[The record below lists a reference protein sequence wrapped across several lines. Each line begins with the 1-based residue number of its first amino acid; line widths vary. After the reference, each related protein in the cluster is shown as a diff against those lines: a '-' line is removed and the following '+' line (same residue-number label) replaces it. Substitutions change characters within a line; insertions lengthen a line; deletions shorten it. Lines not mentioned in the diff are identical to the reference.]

1 MASVTLPK
9 DCQFDIKSFSD
20 YVFKNLPHFAR
31 PVFLRIQEAHETTG
45 TFKLL
50 KGDLKKQGYNPDLMG
65 SDKLFVLM
73 PKTELYLELN
83 DEKYQ
88 SIVNASA
95 GF

>member
-1 MASVTLPK
+1 M
-9 DCQFDIKSFSD
+9 
-20 YVFKNLPHFAR
+20 
-31 PVFLRIQEAHETTG
+31 RIQEAHETTG

>member
-1 MASVTLPK
+1 MGSEMCIR
-9 DCQFDIKSFSD
+9 D
-20 YVFKNLPHFAR
+20 R
-31 PVFLRIQEAHETTG
+31 
-45 TFKLL
+45 
-50 KGDLKKQGYNPDLMG
+50 YNPDFMG